1 MPRKTLYLLSAV
13 CVLGFAVGLI
23 FIPETFWGLFGGS
36 VDPFGV
42 WIGRLM
48 TSNMLANIFLF
59 WTLKDEPTSS
69 KGAKMFSI
77 GQVLAWGVM
86 AIFLIFATLA
96 AGLNFMAWATVGL
109 GAVFAVL
116 FALDGFKN

>member
-1 MPRKTLYLLSAV
+1 MPRKTLYILSAIS
-13 CVLGFAVGLI
+13 VLGFATGLI
-23 FIPETFWGLFGGS
+23 FMPETFWGLFGGQ
-36 VDPFGV
+36 VDSFGI

-59 WTLKDEPTSS
+59 WTLKDEPSSS
-69 KGAKMFSI
+69 KGAKLFSI

-86 AIFLIFATLA
+86 AIFLVFATVA
-96 AGLNFMAWATVGL
+96 EGLNFMAWATVGL

-116 FALDGFKN
+116 FAIDGFKN